1 MDKDMKLN
9 SPRTLEVCRINGV
22 LPEELYYIE
31 YKDYLSAHPE
41 ISNLPEDIKQYRFNL
56 LEKLRQKT
64 IKMIK
69 VKRRELIE
77 QQENHNDTEVYEKK
91 EKLTQYNNTP
101 EHEYQTGNITF
112 SEKMNSMIK
121 KERAN
126 IKKIKQKQKQNIEF
140 MIEQQMKA
148 ELINYR
154 NIEKDKKVKE
164 NKEKKKKE
172 IHEKSVRNQRIQ
184 EEMKQKR
191 LTNVEE
197 MMKKRRDKISTKHD
211 KIEKKINYMKEE
223 KEKRRE
229 DLIQKRTQELI
240 KISNHR
246 SQLDIFRQEQ
256 EKKLIELKLTNDEKE
271 KKVLERVKNM
281 QQKRKELNNK
291 RRDKS
296 AELLLKNHEKKEE
309 QLNQLID
316 KINKKHEDNKRK
328 LQEYYKDL
336 EIKAQKL
343 KEDNIKKRNTQ
354 ESLLK
359 SMEQIRQKKID
370 DYLNDNVKKE
380 QNVIIRKMINKQKV
394 INQKIHEDE
403 FLEMVQGHKHEL
415 DLEHQQKKID
425 LQNRMDEMDQR
436 ITNYK
441 KQEEHKS
448 LKKLQESFAKQ
459 VEKDFVNKRIQRMKE
474 YKFELKEKE
483 IEDKEKRFE
492 FMKSE
497 KQKYQNE
504 RKKLNIE
511 LQNEKHALINKFNN
525 LVKGKSKID
534 SEIVKKLYP
543 EDEALYKKIKN
554 MQNIYSLASIDEE
567 EEEAKEKERKKVR
580 SRSKSASRKKNEEE
594 IYKKVEEFRR
604 RLRESISKDIE
615 TERINE
621 AKRIRDYEEA
631 TTVDDK
637 KKIEL
642 RNKGER
648 KEFDKKITE
657 LNENIERY
665 VEDYRTKLMKEVGYC

>member
-1 MDKDMKLN
+1 MNKDMKLN
-9 SPRTLEVCRINGV
+9 SPRTLEVCRTNGV

-31 YKDYLSAHPE
+31 YKDYLSVHPE
-41 ISNLPEDIKQYRFNL
+41 ISNLPEDIKKYRFNL
-56 LEKLRQKT
+56 LEQLRQKT

-69 VKRRELIE
+69 DKRKELIK
-77 QQENHNDTEVYEKK
+77 QQENLDDTESYEKK
-91 EKLTQYNNTP
+91 EKLTQYNNSSP
-101 EHEYQTGNITF
+101 EHEYQANITF
-112 SEKMNSMIK
+112 SEKMNTMIK
-121 KERAN
+121 REKAN
-126 IKKIKQKQKQNIEF
+126 IRKIKQKQKQSIEF

-154 NIEKDKKVKE
+154 NLEKDKKVKE

-172 IHEKSVRNQRIQ
+172 IHERSIKNQRIQ
-184 EEMKQKR
+184 EEMKLKR

-229 DLIQKRTQELI
+229 DLIQKRTEELI

-271 KKVLERVKNM
+271 KKVLERVKHM
-281 QQKRKELNNK
+281 QQKRKEINTK

-296 AELLLKNHEKKEE
+296 AQLLLKNHEKKEE

-316 KINKKHEDNKRK
+316 RINKKHEENRKK

-336 EIKAQKL
+336 EIKAQKM

-370 DYLNDNVKKE
+370 EYLNDNVKKD

-403 FLEMVQGHKHEL
+403 LLEKVQGHKHEL
-415 DLEHQQKKID
+415 NMEHEQKKID

-436 ITNYK
+436 INNYK

-448 LKKLQESFAKQ
+448 LRKLQESFAKQ
-459 VEKDFVNKRIQRMKE
+459 VEKNFVNKRIQRMKE

-492 FMKSE
+492 YMKSE

-511 LQNEKHALINKFNN
+511 LQNEKSALINKFNN

-543 EDEALYKKIKN
+543 EDKELYKKIKN
-554 MQNIYSLASIDEE
+554 MQNIYSLNSIDEE
-567 EEEAKEKERKKVR
+567 EEEERKRERQKER

-594 IYKKVEEFRR
+594 IDKKVEEFRR

-621 AKRIRDYEEA
+621 ARRIKDYEEA
-631 TTVDDK
+631 TTINDK
-637 KKIEL
+637 KRIEIK
-642 RNKGER
+642 NKGER
-648 KEFDKKITE
+648 KEFDKKINE
-657 LNENIERY
+657 LNENIEKY

>member
-1 MDKDMKLN
+1 MKLN
-9 SPRTLEVCRINGV
+9 SPRTLEVCRTNGV

-41 ISNLPEDIKQYRFNL
+41 ISNLPEDIKKYRFNL

-69 VKRRELIE
+69 AKRKELIE
-77 QQENHNDTEVYEKK
+77 QQENPNYTEIYEKK
-91 EKLTQYNNTP
+91 EKLTQYNNNTP
-101 EHEYQTGNITF
+101 EHESQAANITF

-164 NKEKKKKE
+164 NKEKKMKE
-172 IHEKSVRNQRIQ
+172 IHEKSIKNQRIQ

-309 QLNQLID
+309 QLNQLIY
-316 KINKKHEDNKRK
+316 KINKKHEDNRRK

-370 DYLNDNVKKE
+370 EYLNDNVKKE

-415 DLEHQQKKID
+415 NLEHEQKKID

-441 KQEEHKS
+441 KQEEYKS

-497 KQKYQNE
+497 KQKFQNQ

-594 IYKKVEEFRR
+594 IDKKVEEFRR
-604 RLRESISKDIE
+604 RLRESITKDIE

-631 TTVDDK
+631 ATVDDK
-637 KKIEL
+637 KRIEL
-642 RNKGER
+642 KNKGER

-665 VEDYRTKLMKEVGYC
+665 VEDYRTKLMKEVGYA